1 MKPESGVKLSE
12 PLPVPTTARGRRTRR
27 ALLDAA
33 EAEFG
38 AVGFDRASIVS
49 ITGRAGVAQGTFY
62 TYFPSKE
69 AVFAELVRELSRR
82 VREHIAEAIAGLE
95 DRADVEREGFRAFL
109 EVIADHRDMYR
120 IVRNA
125 EFVDEA
131 LYRWYYDSFARGY
144 VRGLSDARDR
154 GQVDL
159 PHPEAVAW
167 CLMGIADFLGMR
179 WVLWGDGPVPDEV
192 FDAVMTFV
200 RRGLGRAEEE
210 GS

>member
-1 MKPESGVKLSE
+1 V
-12 PLPVPTTARGRRTRR
+12 
-27 ALLDAA
+27 
-33 EAEFG
+33 EFG
-38 AVGFDRASIVS
+38 ALGFERASIVS

-62 TYFPSKE
+62 TYFPHKE
-69 AVFAELVRELSRR
+69 AIFAELVRELSHR
-82 VREHIAEAIAGLE
+82 VREHISQAIAGL
-95 DRADVEREGFRAFL
+95 DHRADVEREGFRAFL
-109 EVIADHRDMYR
+109 EFIAEHRDLYR

-131 LYRWYYDSFARGY
+131 LYRWYYDSFAEGY
-144 VRGLSDARDR
+144 VRGLGEARDA
-154 GQVDL
+154 GQVDV

-200 RRGLGRAEEE
+200 RRGFGRAEGE
-210 GS
+210 GSR